1 MKSHS
6 TTNRNTVDDND
17 VVSLL
22 PLQLIKSEIIPPAPN
37 RSKSQTEFEPAI
49 DWQPNFC
56 GYSWIAYGATSL
68 LVIRQL
74 PNPNSPTETVIG
86 TVFQQVIELS
96 IDGTG
101 VVSAVAWS
109 PVMPCCGELAAALD
123 NCIGLFSYNSNA
135 SNSSFC
141 WSQTST
147 LVQSTKVDSITW
159 TGSGDGIIS
168 GGIELILWR
177 KKGRSW
183 EIAWRFKP
191 DLPQTL
197 ICATWSIEG
206 PFAAAPPYR
215 LHVEGSDSHIHAGNK
230 CVFVCQRD
238 ADSRYLE
245 AILPHPLPVS
255 MIQWRPSTVTR
266 STRDGRHS
274 RRLVLLT
281 CCLDGAARLWTEIDD
296 GRVRKVGKD
305 SNEYKV
311 NKFSFRVVAV
321 IEVNQAL
328 NGRLGLDVY
337 VRWATDINGIITV
350 NGEAV
355 SYSSADEHQHGNA
368 GRCEWLIAVGPQTTL
383 TFWAIHCLDDF
394 SPVRAPRVTFWK
406 RKELS
411 SHNEM
416 PRGLLL
422 NKVFIMRNQVFGP
435 PAVCSFINLLP
446 SNYLAWMQFYS
457 SKLPNGAKVS
467 SELISTDDPNPNKC
481 QTECL
486 LSLCGR
492 GLSNMDSHS
501 SKILQVA
508 VHPCLSELEI
518 AASLDTDG
526 KLLFWFFSSA
536 SNTMLG
542 LPTLSPSWK
551 LLGKGV
557 TSVPQPKYTSL
568 RWVPTLLSEERILV
582 IGHADGID
590 FLLVKAVKTKEL
602 DIVCH
607 KICTIPLTAGSQEQ
621 GPDSVFSIPLPSTC
635 NKTFISN
642 SFLLLA
648 VWKKAFQA
656 LSWKIYLHHYD
667 LTGSRC
673 GCSFD
678 STNTFQ
684 NNILKFESSYSGK
697 AYLVSVEPCSSIFPD
712 PRHHDKISSSAVIC
726 PTNSGCSEEIFANN
740 LYSNYFAYHMVTGCF
755 DGSLQLW
762 RSVPAASSNSL
773 WDLVGTVALCQ
784 DPILAISASVC
795 GRKIATVSKEGPL
808 STSTTIHIWECVR
821 VEGAGSFILE
831 DTLYFDAD
839 VVSSNWLTIGNGQF
853 LLGVCSRN
861 KLHVYAQKRCGGQCI
876 LEPERSLEGDIWV
889 CLAASHTNPTIQD
902 FFWGPKAM
910 IVVVHDEY
918 ISVFSKFSYFM
929 DKKLLPQLGGE
940 ACEES
945 SVCHYGSDKVP
956 VFLGDE
962 NRDNAQR
969 QSDLPLKLEVVNET
983 SLFSSVR
990 KSKEGFTSVKNGI
1003 WSILE
1008 IAELVGGS
1016 IPLVHP
1022 EAFLVNLLSGNWK
1035 RSYVALQSVSKHVTS
1050 TKFSAKICCLRVFSG
1065 LIFPISLSN
1074 YLEGSVLLS
1083 SGEKSFQWGGPSD
1096 TSSWGYAASDNAFSI
1111 SSARSEMTDFTEA
1124 FDKLQNFATISAT
1137 EMMQIRAAIQ
1147 LLDEVSNM
1155 QSTSY
1160 NSLDGPGRRFWV
1172 SVRFQQL
1179 YFVQRFGRLPSE
1191 GELVVYSGLI
1201 GWAFHSDC
1209 QDNLFDSLLSKQ
1221 PSWQEMRDMGIGL
1234 WYTSV
1239 AQLRLK
1245 MEKLARQQYLKKKD
1259 PKACALLYIALNRLQ
1274 VLAGLFKISKD
1285 EKDKPLVA
1293 FLSRN
1298 FQEDKNKAAA
1308 LKNAYVLLGKH
1319 QLELAIAFFLLGG
1332 DTTSAVTVCVKN
1344 LGDEQ
1349 LALVICRLVEGYGGT
1364 LEHYLISKFLL
1375 PSALA
1380 KGDYW
1385 LASVLEWMLGKY
1397 PQAYLRMLAF
1407 PTGSLN
1413 SKCIFSSRQPAFLD
1427 PNIGDFCLML
1437 AAKTTMKNAIGE
1449 QNAASLSRWAILMR
1463 ATALSRCGLPLEAL
1477 ECLSSSVS
1485 VTGDSNRRSVPDNVD
1500 SGCLHEM
1507 LSAML
1512 IETSSN
1518 WLSLDVA
1525 FQIDSHI
1532 RSDLSM
1538 QYMSKMLRRHPSW
1551 VDNDITC
1558 LQEHMYTVSENQ
1570 EYKLLL
1576 EAFQDELMTTVASFQ
1591 LKFSIIPQHL
1601 MYSIFL
1607 SFCNRGLAY
1616 IGCHLLRDYINRY
1629 LSSEQGVGLDGC
1641 SLYPCLPDLFLEVS
1655 GELSYIFAR
1664 YITVCSMDCF
1674 YLKSFTFRSNRADE
1688 SFYCAIPELYN
1699 RRLCRSFWCLRAMM
1713 QFSSVS
1719 CTENVVG
1726 THLTALDLS
1735 EYFLLFA
1742 FAWVQRNFSVL
1753 IPIVKPLLMANASDE
1768 RDIKNIQ
1775 KLLRES
1781 LEMMASDLPIHAAG
1795 SSVPNKNQMP
1805 QVQFGDVI
1813 LSVPEE
1819 RWHVMVASFWGYVAS
1834 RLKHKL
1840 NLLCPELEESGLFLP
1855 PGGHPSIST
1864 SIFVNGNNV
1873 STHNGM
1879 VPGLLAK
1886 IVKVTCGH
1894 ISSYCVNQF
1903 ASVLLESIDP
1913 GASTLFCSEDYQS
1926 QHKAADTKLSH
1937 SNNDLDKVTGE
1948 DELSA
1953 FEALWDFCSELKK
1966 ANQDFVL
1973 QDQKILQHTL
1983 HKSFKGW
1990 SEMYPSIVSECEV
2003 DETYDR
2009 EERLGS
2015 PSSAAGS
2022 PLACLSPNNHP
2033 FQSFGGKDT
2042 HHTKK
2047 VLPFRSP
2054 IEIYKRNGELLE
2066 ALCINSIDQHEAALA
2081 SNRKGLLFFN
2091 WEDGLP
2097 CGNKAGNVWAEA
2109 DWPHNGWAGSESI
2122 PIPTCVS
2129 PGVGLGSKKGTH
2141 LGLGGATV
2149 GAGFLAR
2156 PTFGLPGYANT
2167 GGSSLGWGF
2176 QEDFDEFL
2184 DPPATVENVRTR
2196 AFSTHPSRPFFL
2208 VGSSNTHI
2216 YLWEFGK
2223 DRATATYGVLPAAN
2237 VPPPYALASV
2247 SAVKFDHCGHRFV
2260 SAASDGTVCTW
2271 QLEVGGRSNVRP
2283 TESSLC
2289 FNNYTS
2295 DVTYVTSSGSIIAAA
2310 GYSSSGVNV
2319 VIWDT
2324 LAPPATSRASIM
2336 CHEGGA
2342 RSLAVFD
2349 NDLGSG
2355 SISPLIVTGGKG
2367 GDVGLH
2373 DFRYIATGKTKKQK
2387 HTEIGDHG
2395 VNSMVDTQKKTGDQN
2410 RNGMLWYIPKAHAG
2424 SVTKISTIPHTSFF
2438 LTGSKDGDV
2447 KLWDA
2452 KNAKLVFHWPK
2463 LHERHT
2469 FLQPSSRG
2477 FGGVVQAAVTDIQIV
2492 SHGFVTCGG
2501 DGAVKLVMLND
2512 HLRR

>member
-1 MKSHS
+1 M
-6 TTNRNTVDDND
+6 
-17 VVSLL
+17 
-22 PLQLIKSEIIPPAPN
+22 
-37 RSKSQTEFEPAI
+37 
-49 DWQPNFC
+49 
-56 GYSWIAYGATSL
+56 
-68 LVIRQL
+68 
-74 PNPNSPTETVIG
+74 
-86 TVFQQVIELS
+86 
-96 IDGTG
+96 
-101 VVSAVAWS
+101 
-109 PVMPCCGELAAALD
+109 
-123 NCIGLFSYNSNA
+123 
-135 SNSSFC
+135 
-141 WSQTST
+141 
-147 LVQSTKVDSITW
+147 
-159 TGSGDGIIS
+159 
-168 GGIELILWR
+168 
-177 KKGRSW
+177 
-183 EIAWRFKP
+183 AWRFKP
-191 DLPQTL
+191 ELPQTL
-197 ICATWSIEG
+197 ISATWSIEG
-206 PFAAAPPYR
+206 PLAAAPSHS
-215 LHVEGSDSHIHAGNK
+215 LHFEGSGSRIHAGHK
-230 CVFVCQRD
+230 CVLVCQRD
-238 ADSRYLE
+238 ADSGHLE
-245 AILPHPLPVS
+245 AMLHHPLPVS
-255 MIQWRPSTVTR
+255 MIQWRPSLVTQ
-266 STRDGRHS
+266 STRDGSYS

-281 CCLDGAARLWTEIDD
+281 CCLDGAVRLWNEIDD

-305 SNEYKV
+305 SNDHKLS
-311 NKFSFRVVAV
+311 KFSFRVVAV
-321 IEVNQAL
+321 VEVNQAL
-328 NGRLGLDVY
+328 NGMLGLDVS

-355 SYSSADEHQHGNA
+355 TYSSSDEHQQSNA

-394 SPVRAPRVTFWK
+394 SPLRAPRVTLWK
-406 RKELS
+406 RKES
-411 SHNEM
+411 NSPNEV

-422 NKVFIMRNQVFGP
+422 NKVLIMRNQVFGP
-435 PAVCSFINLLP
+435 PTVCSFISLLP
-446 SNYLAWMQFYS
+446 SNSLAWTQLYS
-457 SKLPNGAKVS
+457 SKFPKGEEVS
-467 SELISTDDPNPNKC
+467 SELSSTDESPPNKC

-486 LSLCGR
+486 LSLCAR
-492 GLSNMDSHS
+492 GLSNADSHC

-508 VHPCLSELEI
+508 IHPCLSELEF

-526 KLLFWFFSSA
+526 KLLFWLFSSA
-536 SNTMLG
+536 SNTIVG
-542 LPTLSPSWK
+542 LPTLSPSWE
-551 LLGKGV
+551 LFGKGAIAL
-557 TSVPQPKYTSL
+557 PQQPKYTSL
-568 RWVPTLLSEERILV
+568 RWAPTLLSEERILI

-590 FLLVKAVKTKEL
+590 LSVVKAVKTEEL
-602 DIVCH
+602 EIVCD
-607 KICTIPLTAGSQEQ
+607 KICTIPLTAGSHGQ

-635 NKTFISN
+635 NKTIIN
-642 SFLLLA
+642 SFLLFA
-648 VWKKAFQA
+648 VWEKGFQA
-656 LSWKIYLHHYD
+656 LSWKIDLHHYD
-667 LTGSRC
+667 LSETRC

-678 STNTFQ
+678 SANTLQ
-684 NNILKFESSYSGK
+684 NNIWKFESSYSGYT
-697 AYLVSVEPCSSIFPD
+697 YLVSVEPCSSVLPE
-712 PRHHDKISSSAVIC
+712 PHDNNKISSYAVIC
-726 PTNSGCSEEIFANN
+726 PTNSGLTEEIFANN
-740 LYSNYFAYHMVTGCF
+740 LYSNYFAYHMVTGCL
-755 DGSLQLW
+755 DGSLLLW
-762 RSVPAASSNSL
+762 RSVPAGSSNSQ
-773 WDLVGTVALCQ
+773 WFLVGRIALQ
-784 DPILAISASVC
+784 QGPILAISASVC
-795 GRKIATVSKEGPL
+795 GRKIATISKGHL
-808 STSTTIHIWECVR
+808 STSAIHIWECAR
-821 VEGAGSFILE
+821 IEDAGSFILE
-831 DTLYFDAD
+831 DTLYFDAE
-839 VVSSNWLTIGNGQF
+839 VVASNWLTIGNGQF
-853 LLGVCSRN
+853 LLGVCSRG
-861 KLHVYAQKRCGGQCI
+861 KVQVYTQKRCGGQCN
-876 LEPERSLEGDIWV
+876 LEPEKSFEGNIWV
-889 CLAASHTNPTIQD
+889 CLAASDTNPTIQD

-918 ISVFSKFSYFM
+918 ISLFSKFSYFM
-929 DKKLLPQLGGE
+929 NKKLLPQLGGKV
-940 ACEES
+940 CKES
-945 SVCHYGSDKVP
+945 SVCHYGSNKVP
-956 VFLGDE
+956 IFYGHE
-962 NRDNAQR
+962 NYDYAQY
-969 QSDLPLKLEVVNET
+969 QANFPLKMEVVNET
-983 SLFSSVR
+983 SLFSSLT

-1016 IPLVHP
+1016 LPLVHP
-1022 EAFLVNLLSGNWK
+1022 EAILVNLLSGNWK
-1035 RSYVALQSVSKHVTS
+1035 RAYVALQCLSKHVAS
-1050 TKFSAKICCLRVFSG
+1050 SKLSAEICCLRAFSG

-1074 YLEGSVLLS
+1074 YLEGHVLLS
-1083 SGEKSFQWGGPSD
+1083 TGEKSFQWGGPSEVQKGFLQAS
-1096 TSSWGYAASDNAFSI
+1096 SSWGYAASDNALSI
-1111 SSARSEMTDFTEA
+1111 SPARSEITDFLEA
-1124 FDKLQNFATISAT
+1124 FDKLHNFATISST
-1137 EMMQIRAAIQ
+1137 EMMQIRAAIH

-1155 QSTSY
+1155 QSTSAY

-1179 YFVQRFGRLPSE
+1179 YFVQRFRRLPSE

-1209 QDNLFDSLLSKQ
+1209 QENLFDSLLSKE
-1221 PSWQEMRDMGIGL
+1221 PSWQEMRDMGVGL
-1234 WYTSV
+1234 WYTSM
-1239 AQLRLK
+1239 AQLRVK
-1245 MEKLARQQYLKKKD
+1245 MEKLARQQYLKNRD
-1259 PKACALLYIALNRLQ
+1259 PKACALLYIALNRLH

-1298 FQEDKNKAAA
+1298 FQEDKNKGAA

-1364 LEHYLISKFLL
+1364 LEHYLISKMLL

-1385 LASVLEWMLGKY
+1385 LVSVLEWILGK
-1397 PQAYLRMLAF
+1397 PSHAFLRMLAF

-1413 SKCIFSSRQPAFLD
+1413 DKSIFSSRQPAFLD
-1427 PNIGDFCLML
+1427 PSVGDFCLML

-1449 QNAASLSRWAILMR
+1449 QNAAALSRWAILMR
-1463 ATALSRCGLPLEAL
+1463 ATALSRCGLPLDAL
-1477 ECLSSSVS
+1477 ECLASSVS
-1485 VTGDSNRRSVPDNVD
+1485 IIGGSTGGSVPDNVD
-1500 SGCLHEM
+1500 SGYQHEM

-1512 IETSSN
+1512 NETSSN

-1525 FQIDSHI
+1525 LRIESHM

-1538 QYMSKMLRRHPSW
+1538 QYLSKMLRRHPSW
-1551 VDNDITC
+1551 VNHDMTC
-1558 LQEHMYTVSENQ
+1558 LQGHMDTLSENE
-1570 EYKLLL
+1570 EYKLSVG
-1576 EAFQDELMTTVASFQ
+1576 AFQDELMTTIASFQ
-1591 LKFSIIPQHL
+1591 LKFSLIPLHL
-1601 MYSIFL
+1601 MYLIFL
-1607 SFCNRGLAY
+1607 SFCNCGLAY
-1616 IGCHLLRDYINRY
+1616 TGCYLLQDYINKY
-1629 LSSEQGVGLDGC
+1629 LSMEQGHELEGC
-1641 SLYPCLPDLFLEVS
+1641 SLYAFLPKLFLELS
-1655 GELSYIFAR
+1655 GELFYISAR
-1664 YITVCSMDCF
+1664 YIIMCSMDCF
-1674 YLKSFTFRSNRADE
+1674 CLKSFALRSNGADE
-1688 SFYCAIPELYN
+1688 NIYHAVLELYK
-1699 RRLCRSFWCLRAMM
+1699 RRLSWSLWCLRATM

-1719 CTENVVG
+1719 SAENFVG
-1726 THLTALDLS
+1726 THFTVLDLS
-1735 EYFLLFA
+1735 EYLLLFA
-1742 FAWVQRNFSVL
+1742 SALVQRNYSVL
-1753 IPIVKPLLMANASDE
+1753 LRIVKPLLMARTSDE
-1768 RDIKNIQ
+1768 TGIKDIQ
-1775 KLLRES
+1775 KLLCETRE
-1781 LEMMASDLPIHAAG
+1781 MVAHDLPIHDAG
-1795 SSVPNKNQMP
+1795 SSVRNKNQMS
-1805 QVQFGDVI
+1805 QAQFGDVM

-1819 RWHVMVASFWGYVAS
+1819 RWHVMVASFWGYVS
-1834 RLKHKL
+1834 SFLKHKL
-1840 NLLCPELEESGLFLP
+1840 NVLSRKHEESGLFLP
-1855 PGGHPSIST
+1855 PGRHSSVST
-1864 SIFVNGNNV
+1864 SLNCVNGSDV

-1879 VPGLLAK
+1879 VPELLAK
-1886 IVKVTCGH
+1886 LIKIICTH

-1903 ASVLLESIDP
+1903 ASVLLERDP
-1913 GASTLFCSEDYQS
+1913 GATALFWSEDYPS
-1926 QHKAADTKLSH
+1926 QHKAPDAKLCH
-1937 SNNDLDKVTGE
+1937 RNNDLDKLTGE

-1953 FEALWDFCSELKK
+1953 FEALWDICSELKK
-1966 ANQDFVL
+1966 ANQGFVL
-1973 QDQKILQHTL
+1973 QDQKFLQHTL
-1983 HKSFKGW
+1983 LKSFKGW
-1990 SEMYPSIVSECEV
+1990 NEMYPSIVRECEV
-2003 DETYDR
+2003 EETYDR
-2009 EERLGS
+2009 EDRFGS
-2015 PSSAAGS
+2015 PRSAAGS

-2033 FQSFGGKDT
+2033 FQSSGGKDT
-2042 HHTKK
+2042 NHTKK

-2054 IEIYKRNGELLE
+2054 IEIYKRSGELLE

-2097 CGNKAGNVWAEA
+2097 CANRSDNVWAEA
-2109 DWPHNGWAGSESI
+2109 DWPHNGWAGFEST

-2149 GAGFLAR
+2149 GAGFLAG

-2167 GGSSLGWGF
+2167 AGSSLGWGV

-2349 NDLGSG
+2349 NDIGSG
-2355 SISPLIVTGGKG
+2355 SVSPLIVTGGKG

-2373 DFRYIATGKTKKQK
+2373 DFRYIATGKTKRQK

-2395 VNSMVDTQKKTGDQN
+2395 VNSMVDMQKKTGDQN
-2410 RNGMLWYIPKAHAG
+2410 RNGMLWYIPKAHTG
-2424 SVTKISTIPHTSFF
+2424 SVSKISTIPHTSFF

-2492 SHGFVTCGG
+2492 SHGFLTCGG

-2512 HLRR
+2512 LLRP

>member
-1 MKSHS
+1 MES
-6 TTNRNTVDDND
+6 NTVDD
-17 VVSLL
+17 VVSQL

-37 RSKSQTEFEPAI
+37 RSKSHSEFEPAI
-49 DWQPNFC
+49 DWQPNFA
-56 GYSWIAYGATSL
+56 GYSWIAYGASSL
-68 LVIRQL
+68 LVIRQF
-74 PNPNSPTETVIG
+74 PNPLSQTETVIG
-86 TVFQQVIELS
+86 TVFQQVLELS

-101 VVSAVAWS
+101 TVSAVAWS
-109 PVMPCCGELAAALD
+109 PVTPSSGDIAAALD
-123 NCIGLFSYNSNA
+123 NCIGLFSYDSDA
-135 SNSSFC
+135 SHSSFC

-177 KKGRSW
+177 KKERSW

-191 DLPQTL
+191 ELPQTL
-197 ICATWSIEG
+197 ISTTWSIEG
-206 PFAAAPPYR
+206 PFAAAPPCR
-215 LHVEGSDSHIHAGNK
+215 LHFEGSRSHIDAGSK
-230 CVFVCQRD
+230 CVLVCQRD
-238 ADSRYLE
+238 ADSRQFE
-245 AILPHPLPVS
+245 AMLPHPLPVS
-255 MIQWRPSTVTR
+255 MIQWRPSTNTR
-266 STRDGRHS
+266 STRDGRYS

-281 CCLDGAARLWTEIDD
+281 CCLDGATRLWSEIDD
-296 GRVRKVGKD
+296 GRVKKVGKD
-305 SNEYKV
+305 GNEHNM

-321 IEVNQAL
+321 VEVNQAL
-328 NGRLGLDVY
+328 NGRLGLDVS

-355 SYSSADEHQHGNA
+355 SYSSSDEHQHGNA

-383 TFWAIHCLDDF
+383 TFWAIHCLDGF
-394 SPVRAPRVTFWK
+394 SPVRAPRVTLWK
-406 RKELS
+406 RKELNS
-411 SHNEM
+411 PKDM

-435 PAVCSFINLLP
+435 PLVCSFINLLP

-457 SKLPNGAKVS
+457 SKFPSGAKVS
-467 SELISTDDPNPNKC
+467 SELISTEDSTSNKC

-486 LSLCGR
+486 LST
-492 GLSNMDSHS
+492 GLSNSDSHS
-501 SKILQVA
+501 NKILQVA
-508 VHPCLSELEI
+508 VHPCLSDLEI
-518 AASLDTDG
+518 ASSLDTDG
-526 KLLFWFFSSA
+526 KLLFWLFSSA
-536 SNTMLG
+536 SNTILG

-551 LLGKGV
+551 LFEEVATAL
-557 TSVPQPKYTSL
+557 PQPKYTSL
-568 RWVPTLLSEERILV
+568 SWAPTLLGEERILM

-590 FLLVKAVKTKEL
+590 FFVVKAVKTEEL
-602 DIVCH
+602 KMDRH
-607 KICTIPLTAGSQEQ
+607 KICTIPFTTGSQGQ
-621 GPDSVFSIPLPSTC
+621 GPDSVFSVPLPATC

-648 VWKKAFQA
+648 VWKKGFQA

-667 LTGSRC
+667 LSGSRC

-684 NNILKFESSYSGK
+684 NNTLKFESSYSGK
-697 AYLVSVEPCSSIFPD
+697 AYLVSLEPCSSVFPE
-712 PRHHDKISSSAVIC
+712 PHHHDKISSSAVIC
-726 PTNSGCSEEIFANN
+726 PTNSGFSEEIFSNI
-740 LYSNYFAYHMVTGCF
+740 LYRNYFAYHMVTGCVE
-755 DGSLQLW
+755 GSLQLW
-762 RSVPAASSNSL
+762 RSVPAVSSNSQ
-773 WDLVGTVALCQ
+773 WDLVGMVALHQ
-784 DPILAISASVC
+784 GPISAISASVC
-795 GRKIATVSKEGPL
+795 GRKIATISKEGPL
-808 STSTTIHIWECVR
+808 STTTTIHILECVR
-821 VEGAGSFILE
+821 VESAGSFILE

-839 VVSSNWLTIGNGQF
+839 VVASNWLTIGNGQF
-853 LLGVCSRN
+853 LLGVCSRD
-861 KLHVYAQKRCGGQCI
+861 KLHVYAQKRSGGQCN
-876 LEPERSLEGDIWV
+876 LEPERSLEGKIWV
-889 CLAASHTNPTIQD
+889 CLAVSHTNPTIQD

-940 ACEES
+940 VDQC
-945 SVCHYGSDKVP
+945 SVCPYGSNKVS
-956 VFLGDE
+956 VFYGHEDCE
-962 NRDNAQR
+962 NALH
-969 QSDLPLKLEVVNET
+969 QSDFPSKMEVVNET
-983 SLFSSVR
+983 SLFNCLAE
-990 KSKEGFTSVKNGI
+990 SKEGFTSVNSGI

-1016 IPLVHP
+1016 LPLVHP

-1035 RSYVALQSVSKHVTS
+1035 RSYVALQFLNKHVTS
-1050 TKFSAKICCLRVFSG
+1050 TKLFEKICSRHAFSG
-1065 LIFPISLSN
+1065 LRFPISLSN
-1074 YLEGSVLLS
+1074 YLEGNVSFS

-1096 TSSWGYAASDNAFSI
+1096 SSSWGYGASDNAFSK
-1111 SSARSEMTDFTEA
+1111 SSARSEITDFIEA

-1137 EMMQIRAAIQ
+1137 EMMQIRAAIH

-1155 QSTSY
+1155 QSTSAY

-1172 SVRFQQL
+1172 SVRLQQL

-1209 QDNLFDSLLSKQ
+1209 QENLLDSLLSKQ
-1221 PSWQEMRDMGIGL
+1221 PSWQEMRDMGVGL
-1234 WYTSV
+1234 WYTGV

-1245 MEKLARQQYLKKKD
+1245 MEKLARQQYLKNKD

-1332 DTTSAVTVCVKN
+1332 DTTSAVTVCAKN

-1349 LALVICRLVEGYGGT
+1349 LALVICRLVEGYDGT
-1364 LEHYLISKFLL
+1364 LERYLISKFLL

-1385 LASVLEWMLGKY
+1385 LASILEWMLGKY
-1397 PQAYLRMLAF
+1397 SQAYLRMLAC

-1413 SKCIFSSRQPAFLD
+1413 SKCIFSSLQPAFLD

-1485 VTGDSNRRSVPDNVD
+1485 VTGDSNRRRVPDNVD
-1500 SGCLHEM
+1500 PGCLHEM

-1512 IETSSN
+1512 NETSSN
-1518 WLSLDVA
+1518 WLSLGVA
-1525 FQIDSHI
+1525 FQIDSHV

-1551 VDNDITC
+1551 VDNDMTC
-1558 LQEHMYTVSENQ
+1558 LQQHMYTVSENQ

-1576 EAFQDELMTTVASFQ
+1576 EAFQDELMTAIASFQ
-1591 LKFSIIPQHL
+1591 LKFSIIPLHL
-1601 MYSIFL
+1601 IYSIFL
-1607 SFCNRGLAY
+1607 WFCNRGLVY
-1616 IGCHLLRDYINRY
+1616 IGCHLLREYINGY
-1629 LSSEQGVGLDGC
+1629 LQSEQGSGLDGC
-1641 SLYPCLPDLFLEVS
+1641 SLYPCLPELFLKVS
-1655 GELSYIFAR
+1655 GELFYTFAR
-1664 YITVCSMDCF
+1664 YIIMCSMDCF
-1674 YLKSFTFRSNRADE
+1674 YLKSFTFSNNRADE
-1688 SFYCAIPELYN
+1688 NIYCAVPELYK
-1699 RRLCRSFWCLRAMM
+1699 RRLCWSFWCLRAMM
-1713 QFSSVS
+1713 QFFSVS
-1719 CTENVVG
+1719 CSENVVG
-1726 THLTALDLS
+1726 THFTILDLS
-1735 EYFLLFA
+1735 EYLLLFA
-1742 FAWVQRNFSVL
+1742 SAWVQRNFSVL
-1753 IPIVKPLLMANASDE
+1753 ILIVKPLLMAKTSE
-1768 RDIKNIQ
+1768 ETDIKDIQ
-1775 KLLRES
+1775 KLFCES

-1795 SSVPNKNQMP
+1795 SSVQNKNLMP

-1819 RWHVMVASFWGYVAS
+1819 RWHVMVASFWGYVS
-1834 RLKHKL
+1834 SVLKQKS
-1840 NLLCPELEESGLFLP
+1840 NLLYPELEESSLFLP
-1855 PGGHPSIST
+1855 PGGHPSIFTS
-1864 SIFVNGNNV
+1864 SIFLNGNNV
-1873 STHNGM
+1873 ATRNGM

-1886 IVKVTCGH
+1886 ILKVACAH

-1903 ASVLLESIDP
+1903 ASVLLERIDP
-1913 GASTLFCSEDYQS
+1913 GANTLFCSEDYQS
-1926 QHKAADTKLSH
+1926 PHKPSDTKLSRN
-1937 SNNDLDKVTGE
+1937 SNDLDKVIDE
-1948 DELSA
+1948 DGLSV
-1953 FEALWDFCSELKK
+1953 FEVLWDFCSELKK
-1966 ANQDFVL
+1966 VNQDFLL
-1973 QDQKILQHTL
+1973 QDQKYLQHTL

-1990 SEMYPSIVSECEV
+1990 SEMYPSIVRECEV

-2054 IEIYKRNGELLE
+2054 REVYKRNGELLE

-2081 SNRKGLLFFN
+2081 SNRKGLLFFKL
-2091 WEDGLP
+2091 EDGLP
-2097 CGNKAGNVWAEA
+2097 CGNKADNVWAEA
-2109 DWPHNGWAGSESI
+2109 DWPHNGWAGSEST

-2156 PTFGLPGYANT
+2156 PTFGLPGYTNT
-2167 GGSSLGWGF
+2167 GGSSLGWGV
-2176 QEDFDEFL
+2176 QDDFDEFL

-2216 YLWEFGK
+2216 YLWEFCK

-2271 QLEVGGRSNVRP
+2271 QLEVGGRNNVRP

-2373 DFRYIATGKTKKQK
+2373 DFRYIATGKTKRHK
-2387 HTEIGDHG
+2387 HTEIGDHV

-2410 RNGMLWYIPKAHAG
+2410 RNGMLWYIPKAHTG

-2477 FGGVVQAAVTDIQIV
+2477 FGGVVQAAVTDIQVV
-2492 SHGFVTCGG
+2492 SHGFLTCGG

-2512 HLRR
+2512 L

>member
-1 MKSHS
+1 MESH
-6 TTNRNTVDDND
+6 NIGVDDG
-17 VVSLL
+17 VVSVL

-37 RSKSQTEFEPAI
+37 RSKSQSEFEPAI
-49 DWQPNFC
+49 DWQPNFA
-56 GYSWIAYGATSL
+56 GYSWIAYGASSL
-68 LVIRQL
+68 LVIRQF
-74 PNPNSPTETVIG
+74 PNPLSQTETVIG
-86 TVFQQVIELS
+86 TIFQQVLELS

-101 VVSAVAWS
+101 TVSAVAWS
-109 PVMPCCGELAAALD
+109 PVTPSSGDLAAALD
-123 NCIGLFSYNSNA
+123 NCIGLFSYNSDA
-135 SNSSFC
+135 THSSFC

-177 KKGRSW
+177 KKERSW

-191 DLPQTL
+191 ELPQTL
-197 ICATWSIEG
+197 ISATWSIEG
-206 PFAAAPPYR
+206 PFAAALPYS
-215 LHVEGSDSHIHAGNK
+215 LHLEGSGSNIHAGNK
-230 CVFVCQRD
+230 CVLVCQRD
-238 ADSRYLE
+238 VDSRPLE
-245 AILPHPLPVS
+245 AMLPHPLPVS

-266 STRDGRHS
+266 STRDGRYS

-305 SNEYKV
+305 GNEHKM

-321 IEVNQAL
+321 VEVNQTL
-328 NGRLGLDVY
+328 NGRLGLDVS

-355 SYSSADEHQHGNA
+355 SYSSSDEHQHGNA
-368 GRCEWLIAVGPQTTL
+368 GRCEWLIAIGPQTTL

-394 SPVRAPRVTFWK
+394 SPVRAPRVTLWK
-406 RKELS
+406 RKELNS
-411 SHNEM
+411 PNEM

-435 PAVCSFINLLP
+435 PTVCSFINLLP
-446 SNYLAWMQFYS
+446 SNFLAWMQFYS
-457 SKLPNGAKVS
+457 SKFPNGAKVS
-467 SELISTDDPNPNKC
+467 SERISTEDSTPNKC

-486 LSLCGR
+486 LSLCAT
-492 GLSNMDSHS
+492 GLSNTDSHS
-501 SKILQVA
+501 NKILQVA
-508 VHPCLSELEI
+508 IHPCLSELEI

-526 KLLFWFFSSA
+526 KLLFWLFSSA
-536 SNTMLG
+536 SNTILG

-551 LLGKGV
+551 LFGKGA
-557 TSVPQPKYTSL
+557 TALPQPKYTSL
-568 RWVPTLLSEERILV
+568 NWVPTLLSDERILA

-590 FLLVKAVKTKEL
+590 FLVVKAVKTEESEM
-602 DIVCH
+602 VCH

-621 GPDSVFSIPLPSTC
+621 GPDSLFSIPLPATC

-648 VWKKAFQA
+648 VWKKGFQA
-656 LSWKIYLHHYD
+656 LSWKIYLHHND
-667 LTGSRC
+667 LSGSSC

-684 NNILKFESSYSGK
+684 NNIWKFESSYSGK
-697 AYLVSVEPCSSIFPD
+697 VYLVSVEPCSSVFPD
-712 PRHHDKISSSAVIC
+712 LHHHDKISSSAVIC
-726 PTNSGCSEEIFANN
+726 PTNSGLSEEIFSNN
-740 LYSNYFAYHMVTGCF
+740 LYRNYFSYHMVTGCL

-762 RSVPAASSNSL
+762 RSVPALSSNSQ
-773 WDLVGTVALCQ
+773 WDLVGTVAPHQ
-784 DPILAISASVC
+784 GPISAISASVC
-795 GRKIATVSKEGPL
+795 GRKIAVISKEGPL

-839 VVSSNWLTIGNGQF
+839 VVASNWLTIGNGQF
-853 LLGVCSRN
+853 LLGVCSRD
-861 KLHVYAQKRCGGQCI
+861 KLLVYSQKRCGGQCN

-940 ACEES
+940 VCEES
-945 SVCHYGSDKVP
+945 SVCHYGSNKVP
-956 VFLGDE
+956 VFYGHE
-962 NRDNAQR
+962 NCDNAQR
-969 QSDLPLKLEVVNET
+969 QCDFPLKMEVVNET
-983 SLFSSVR
+983 SLLSSMT
-990 KSKEGFTSVKNGI
+990 KSKEGFTSAKNGI

-1016 IPLVHP
+1016 LPLVHP
-1022 EAFLVNLLSGNWK
+1022 EAILVNLLSGNWK
-1035 RSYVALQSVSKHVTS
+1035 RSYVALQCLSKHVTS
-1050 TKFSAKICCLRVFSG
+1050 TKLSAKICCLRAFSG

-1074 YLEGSVLLS
+1074 YLEGNVLLS
-1083 SGEKSFQWGGPSD
+1083 SVEKSFQWGGPSD
-1096 TSSWGYAASDNAFSI
+1096 SSKWGYAASDNALST
-1111 SSARSEMTDFTEA
+1111 SSTRSEMTDFIEA
-1124 FDKLQNFATISAT
+1124 FDKLQNFATISDT
-1137 EMMQIRAAIQ
+1137 EMMQIRAAIH

-1155 QSTSY
+1155 QSTSAY

-1191 GELVVYSGLI
+1191 GELAVYSGLI

-1209 QDNLFDSLLSKQ
+1209 QEHLFDSLLSKQ
-1221 PSWQEMRDMGIGL
+1221 PSWQEMRDMGVGL

-1245 MEKLARQQYLKKKD
+1245 MEKLARQQYLKNKD

-1397 PQAYLRMLAF
+1397 SQAYLRMLAF

-1413 SKCIFSSRQPAFLD
+1413 RKCIFYSRQPAFLD
-1427 PNIGDFCLML
+1427 PNIGDFCLMI

-1477 ECLSSSVS
+1477 ECLSSSVRIT
-1485 VTGDSNRRSVPDNVD
+1485 VDSNRRSVPDNVD
-1500 SGCLHEM
+1500 SGYLHEM

-1512 IETSSN
+1512 NETSSN

-1525 FQIDSHI
+1525 FQIDSHM

-1538 QYMSKMLRRHPSW
+1538 QYMSKMLRRHPSR

-1570 EYKLLL
+1570 EFKLLL
-1576 EAFQDELMTTVASFQ
+1576 EAFQDELMMTIASFQ
-1591 LKFSIIPQHL
+1591 LKFSLIPLHL

-1607 SFCNRGLAY
+1607 SLCNRGLVY
-1616 IGCHLLRDYINRY
+1616 IGCHLLRDYINKY
-1629 LSSEQGVGLDGC
+1629 LSSEQGSGLDGC
-1641 SLYPCLPDLFLEVS
+1641 SLYPRLPELFLEVS
-1655 GELSYIFAR
+1655 GELFYIFAR
-1664 YITVCSMDCF
+1664 YIIMCSMDCF
-1674 YLKSFTFRSNRADE
+1674 YLKSFTPRSNRADE
-1688 SFYCAIPELYN
+1688 NIYCTIPELYK
-1699 RRLCRSFWCLRAMM
+1699 RRLCWSFWCLRAMM

-1719 CTENVVG
+1719 CTENIVG
-1726 THLTALDLS
+1726 THVDVLDLS

-1742 FAWVQRNFSVL
+1742 SSWVQRNFSVL
-1753 IPIVKPLLMANASDE
+1753 ILIVKPLLMANTSDE
-1768 RDIKNIQ
+1768 TDIKDIQ

-1781 LEMMASDLPIHAAG
+1781 REMMASDLPIYAVG
-1795 SSVPNKNQMP
+1795 SSVQNKNQMP

-1819 RWHVMVASFWGYVAS
+1819 RWHVMVASFWGYVS
-1834 RLKHKL
+1834 SLLKHKL
-1840 NLLCPELEESGLFLP
+1840 NLLYPELEESGLFLP
-1855 PGGHPSIST
+1855 PSGHPSIST
-1864 SIFVNGNNV
+1864 SSIFVNGNNV

-1886 IVKVTCGH
+1886 ILKVTCAH

-1903 ASVLLESIDP
+1903 ASVQMESIDP
-1913 GASTLFCSEDYQS
+1913 VATTLFCSEDYQS
-1926 QHKAADTKLSH
+1926 QHKAPDTKLSH

-1948 DELSA
+1948 DELSTV
-1953 FEALWDFCSELKK
+1953 EALWDFCSELKK

-1973 QDQKILQHTL
+1973 QDQKCLHHTL

-1990 SEMYPSIVSECEV
+1990 SEMYPGIVRECAV

-2009 EERLGS
+2009 EERLDS

-2033 FQSFGGKDT
+2033 FQSFGGKNT

-2097 CGNKAGNVWAEA
+2097 CGNKADNVWAEA
-2109 DWPHNGWAGSESI
+2109 DWPHNGWAGSDST

-2129 PGVGLGSKKGTH
+2129 PGVGLESKKGTY

-2149 GAGFLAR
+2149 GAGFSAR
-2156 PTFGLPGYANT
+2156 PTFGLPGYTNT
-2167 GGSSLGWGF
+2167 GGSSLGWGV

-2373 DFRYIATGKTKKQK
+2373 DFRYIATGKTKRQK

-2395 VNSMVDTQKKTGDQN
+2395 VNSIVDTQKKTGDQN

-2492 SHGFVTCGG
+2492 SHGFLTCGG

-2512 HLRR
+2512 HLRH

>member
-1 MKSHS
+1 M
-6 TTNRNTVDDND
+6 
-17 VVSLL
+17 
-22 PLQLIKSEIIPPAPN
+22 
-37 RSKSQTEFEPAI
+37 
-49 DWQPNFC
+49 
-56 GYSWIAYGATSL
+56 
-68 LVIRQL
+68 
-74 PNPNSPTETVIG
+74 
-86 TVFQQVIELS
+86 
-96 IDGTG
+96 
-101 VVSAVAWS
+101 
-109 PVMPCCGELAAALD
+109 
-123 NCIGLFSYNSNA
+123 
-135 SNSSFC
+135 
-141 WSQTST
+141 
-147 LVQSTKVDSITW
+147 
-159 TGSGDGIIS
+159 
-168 GGIELILWR
+168 LWR
-177 KKGRSW
+177 NKERSW

-191 DLPQTL
+191 ELPQTL
-197 ICATWSIEG
+197 ISATWSIEG
-206 PFAAAPPYR
+206 PFAAAPPFR
-215 LHVEGSDSHIHAGNK
+215 LDFEGSGSHIHAGNK
-230 CVFVCQRD
+230 CVLVCQRD
-238 ADSRYLE
+238 ADSRHLE
-245 AILPHPLPVS
+245 AMLPHPLPVS
-255 MIQWRPSTVTR
+255 MIQWRPSTVIR
-266 STRDGRHS
+266 STKDGRYS

-281 CCLDGAARLWTEIDD
+281 CCVDGATRLWTETDD

-305 SNEYKV
+305 GNEHKMNKV
-311 NKFSFRVVAV
+311 SFRVIAV
-321 IEVNQAL
+321 VEVNQTL
-328 NGRLGLDVY
+328 NGRLGLDVS
-337 VRWATDINGIITV
+337 VRWTTDINGIITV

-355 SYSSADEHQHGNA
+355 SYASSDEHQHGNA
-368 GRCEWLIAVGPQTTL
+368 GRCEWLVAVGPQKTV

-394 SPVRAPRVTFWK
+394 SPVRAPRVTLWK
-406 RKELS
+406 REELS
-411 SHNEM
+411 SSKEM
-416 PRGLLL
+416 ARGSLL

-435 PAVCSFINLLP
+435 PMVCSFINLLP

-457 SKLPNGAKVS
+457 SKFPSDAKVS
-467 SELISTDDPNPNKC
+467 SELIRKEDSPPNKC
-481 QTECL
+481 QTECF
-486 LSLCGR
+486 LSLCAT

-501 SKILQVA
+501 NKILQVA
-508 VHPCLSELEI
+508 VHPSFSELEI
-518 AASLDTDG
+518 ASSLDTDG
-526 KLLFWFFSSA
+526 KILFWWFSSA
-536 SNTMLG
+536 SNAILG
-542 LPTLSPSWK
+542 LPALSPSWK
-551 LLGKGV
+551 LFGKGV
-557 TSVPQPKYTSL
+557 IALPQPKYTSL
-568 RWVPTLLSEERILV
+568 SWAPSLLSEERILV
-582 IGHADGID
+582 MGHADGID
-590 FLLVKAVKTKEL
+590 FLVVKAVKTEEL
-602 DIVCH
+602 EMVCH
-607 KICTIPLTAGSQEQ
+607 KICTIPVTAGSREQ
-621 GPDSVFSIPLPSTC
+621 GPDSVFSIPLPATC

-648 VWKKAFQA
+648 VWKKGFQA

-667 LTGSRC
+667 LSGSRC

-678 STNTFQ
+678 STNTSQ

-697 AYLVSVEPCSSIFPD
+697 AYLVSVEPCSSVFPD
-712 PRHHDKISSSAVIC
+712 PHHHDKISSSAVIC
-726 PTNSGCSEEIFANN
+726 PTNSGISEEIFASN
-740 LYSNYFAYHMVTGCF
+740 LYGNYFAYHMVTGCV

-762 RSVPAASSNSL
+762 RSVPAVRSNSQ
-773 WDLVGTVALCQ
+773 WDLVGIAALHEG
-784 DPILAISASVC
+784 PISAISASVC
-795 GRKIATVSKEGPL
+795 GRKIATISKEGPL
-808 STSTTIHIWECVR
+808 SSSTTIHIWECVC
-821 VEGAGSFILE
+821 VGGAGSFILE
-831 DTLYFDAD
+831 DTLNFDTD
-839 VVSSNWLTIGNGQF
+839 VVASKWLTIGNGQF
-853 LLGVCSRN
+853 LLGVCSRD
-861 KLHVYAQKRCGGQCI
+861 KLHVYAQKRCGGQCN
-876 LEPERSLEGDIWV
+876 LEPGRSLEGNIWL
-889 CLAASHTNPTIQD
+889 CLAASHTNPTIQN

-929 DKKLLPQLGGE
+929 DKRLLPQFGGE
-940 ACEES
+940 FCEENS
-945 SVCHYGSDKVP
+945 LCHYGSNKVP
-956 VFLGDE
+956 VFYGHE
-962 NRDNAQR
+962 NCDNAR
-969 QSDLPLKLEVVNET
+969 YQSDFLLKMEVVNET
-983 SLFSSVR
+983 SLFSSMAISE
-990 KSKEGFTSVKNGI
+990 KGFTLVENGI

-1016 IPLVHP
+1016 LPLVHP
-1022 EAFLVNLLSGNWK
+1022 EAFLVNILSGNWK
-1035 RSYVALQSVSKHVTS
+1035 RSYVALQCLSKHITS
-1050 TKFSAKICCLRVFSG
+1050 TKLSAKMSCLPAFSG

-1074 YLEGSVLLS
+1074 YLAGNVLFN

-1096 TSSWGYAASDNAFSI
+1096 SSNWGYAAPDNVLSI
-1111 SSARSEMTDFTEA
+1111 SSARSEITDFIEA
-1124 FDKLQNFATISAT
+1124 VDKLQKVVTISST
-1137 EMMQIRAAIQ
+1137 EMMQIRAAIN

-1155 QSTSY
+1155 QSTSAY
-1160 NSLDGPGRRFWV
+1160 YSLDGPGRRFWV
-1172 SVRFQQL
+1172 SVRLQQL

-1191 GELVVYSGLI
+1191 GELVVNSGLI

-1209 QDNLFDSLLSKQ
+1209 QENLFDSLLSKQ
-1221 PSWQEMRDMGIGL
+1221 PSWQEMRDMGVGL
-1234 WYTSV
+1234 WYTSA

-1245 MEKLARQQYLKKKD
+1245 MEKLARQQYLKNKD

-1332 DTTSAVTVCVKN
+1332 DATSAVTVCAKN
-1344 LGDEQ
+1344 LRDEQ
-1349 LALVICRLVEGYGGT
+1349 LALVICRLVYGYGGA
-1364 LEHYLISKFLL
+1364 LEHSLISKFLL
-1375 PSALA
+1375 PDALTKA
-1380 KGDYW
+1380 DYC
-1385 LASVLEWMLGKY
+1385 LASVLEWMLGEY
-1397 PQAYLRMLAF
+1397 SQAYLRMLAC

-1413 SKCIFSSRQPAFLD
+1413 SKYIFSSRQPAFLD

-1477 ECLSSSVS
+1477 ECLSSTVS
-1485 VTGDSNRRSVPDNVD
+1485 ITGDSNRRSVPDNMD

-1512 IETSSN
+1512 NETSSN
-1518 WLSLDVA
+1518 WLSFDAA
-1525 FQIDSHI
+1525 FEIDSHM

-1551 VDNDITC
+1551 VDNDMTG
-1558 LQEHMYTVSENQ
+1558 LQEQMCTVSENQ
-1570 EYKLLL
+1570 EYTLLL
-1576 EAFQDELMTTVASFQ
+1576 EAFQDDLASTIASFQ
-1591 LKFSIIPQHL
+1591 LKFSLIPLHL
-1601 MYSIFL
+1601 IYSIFL
-1607 SFCNRGLAY
+1607 LFCNHGLAY
-1616 IGCHLLRDYINRY
+1616 IGCHLLRDFLNKYP
-1629 LSSEQGVGLDGC
+1629 SSDQGSGLDGC
-1641 SLYPCLPDLFLEVS
+1641 SMYPCFPELFLKVS
-1655 GELSYIFAR
+1655 GELFYIFAR
-1664 YITVCSMDCF
+1664 YIIMCSMDCF

-1688 SFYCAIPELYN
+1688 NIYCAVPELFK
-1699 RRLCRSFWCLRAMM
+1699 RRLYWSFWCLRAMM

-1719 CTENVVG
+1719 CTENAVE
-1726 THLTALDLS
+1726 THFTVLDLS
-1735 EYFLLFA
+1735 EYLLLFA
-1742 FAWVQRNFSVL
+1742 SAWVQRNFSVL
-1753 IPIVKPLLMANASDE
+1753 ILAVKPLLMTKISDKT
-1768 RDIKNIQ
+1768 DIKDIQ

-1781 LEMMASDLPIHAAG
+1781 LKIMASDLPIHAAG
-1795 SSVPNKNQMP
+1795 SSVQNKNQMP
-1805 QVQFGDVI
+1805 QVQFGDII

-1819 RWHVMVASFWGYVAS
+1819 RWHAMVSSFWGYVS
-1834 RLKHKL
+1834 NLLKHKL
-1840 NLLCPELEESGLFLP
+1840 NMLCAELVESDLFLP

-1864 SIFVNGNNV
+1864 SSIFLNGNNV
-1873 STHNGM
+1873 STHNRIA
-1879 VPGLLAK
+1879 PGLLAK
-1886 IVKVTCGH
+1886 ILKVTCTH

-1913 GASTLFCSEDYQS
+1913 GTPTLLCSEDYPS
-1926 QHKAADTKLSH
+1926 QHKASDTKLSH
-1937 SNNDLDKVTGE
+1937 SNNGLDEVTGE
-1948 DELSA
+1948 DGSSA

-1966 ANQDFVL
+1966 VNQDFVL
-1973 QDQKILQHTL
+1973 QDKKCLQHTL
-1983 HKSFKGW
+1983 HKSFRGW
-1990 SEMYPSIVSECEV
+1990 SEMYLSIVRVCEL
-2003 DETYDR
+2003 DETCDR
-2009 EERLGS
+2009 EDRLGS
-2015 PSSAAGS
+2015 PSSKAGS

-2047 VLPFRSP
+2047 VLPFHSP

-2066 ALCINSIDQHEAALA
+2066 ALCINCIDQHEAALA
-2081 SNRKGLLFFN
+2081 SNRKGLLFFK
-2091 WEDGLP
+2091 WEDGLT
-2097 CGNKAGNVWAEA
+2097 CGNKAYNVWAEA
-2109 DWPHNGWAGSESI
+2109 DWPHNGWAGSEST

-2141 LGLGGATV
+2141 LGLGGATLGTV
-2149 GAGFLAR
+2149 AR

-2167 GGSSLGWGF
+2167 GGSSLGWGV
-2176 QEDFDEFL
+2176 QEDFDDFL
-2184 DPPATVENVRTR
+2184 DPPATVDTVRTR

-2223 DRATATYGVLPAAN
+2223 DKATATYGVLPAAN

-2247 SAVKFDHCGHRFV
+2247 SAVKFDHCGHRFA

-2271 QLEVGGRSNVRP
+2271 QLEVGGRSNVQP

-2324 LAPPATSRASIM
+2324 LAPPATSQASIM

-2373 DFRYIATGKTKKQK
+2373 DFRYIATGKTKRQK
-2387 HTEIGDHG
+2387 HTEISDHG
-2395 VNSMVDTQKKTGDQN
+2395 VNSMVDPQKKTGDQN

-2452 KNAKLVFHWPK
+2452 KSAKLVFHWPK

-2477 FGGVVQAAVTDIQIV
+2477 FGGVVQAGVTDIQIV
-2492 SHGFVTCGG
+2492 SHGFLSCGG

-2512 HLRR
+2512 HLRL

>member
-1 MKSHS
+1 MESHKIS
-6 TTNRNTVDDND
+6 CCTTVDD
-17 VVSLL
+17 VVSKL
-22 PLQLIKSEIIPPAPN
+22 PLQLIKSEIIPPVPN
-37 RSKSQTEFEPAI
+37 RSKYPSEFEPAI
-49 DWQPNFC
+49 DWQPNFA
-56 GYSWIAYGATSL
+56 GYSWIAYGASSL
-68 LVIRQL
+68 LVIRQF
-74 PNPNSPTETVIG
+74 PNPLSQTETVIG
-86 TVFQQVIELS
+86 TVFRQVLELS

-101 VVSAVAWS
+101 TVSAVAWS
-109 PVMPCCGELAAALD
+109 PVTPSSGDLAAALD
-123 NCIGLFSYNSNA
+123 NCIGLFSYNSDA
-135 SNSSFC
+135 SHSSFC

-177 KKGRSW
+177 KTERSW

-191 DLPQTL
+191 ELPQTL
-197 ICATWSIEG
+197 ISATWSIEG
-206 PFAAAPPYR
+206 PFAAAPPYG
-215 LHVEGSDSHIHAGNK
+215 LHFEGSGSHIHAGNK
-230 CVFVCQRD
+230 CVLVCQRD
-238 ADSRYLE
+238 ADSRHLE
-245 AILPHPLPVS
+245 AMLPHPLPVS
-255 MIQWRPSTVTR
+255 MIQWRPSTVTQ
-266 STRDGRHS
+266 STRDGRYS

-281 CCLDGAARLWTEIDD
+281 CCLDGAIRLWTEIDD

-305 SNEYKV
+305 GNEHKMT
-311 NKFSFRVVAV
+311 KSSFRVVAV
-321 IEVNQAL
+321 VEVNQAL

-337 VRWATDINGIITV
+337 VRWAKDISGIITV

-355 SYSSADEHQHGNA
+355 SYASSDEHQHGNA
-368 GRCEWLIAVGPQTTL
+368 GRCEWLVAVGPQTTL

-394 SPVRAPRVTFWK
+394 SPARAPRVTLWK
-406 RKELS
+406 RKELNS
-411 SHNEM
+411 PKEM

-435 PAVCSFINLLP
+435 PTVCSFINLLP

-457 SKLPNGAKVS
+457 TKFPSGANVS
-467 SELISTDDPNPNKC
+467 SELISTEDSTPTKC
-481 QTECL
+481 QTEGL
-486 LSLCGR
+486 LSLCAT
-492 GLSNMDSHS
+492 GLSNTDSHS
-501 SKILQVA
+501 NKILQVA

-518 AASLDTDG
+518 ASSLDTDG
-526 KLLFWFFSSA
+526 KLLFWLFSSA
-536 SNTMLG
+536 SNTILA

-551 LLGKGV
+551 LFGKSA
-557 TSVPQPKYTSL
+557 TALPQPKYTSL
-568 RWVPTLLSEERILV
+568 SWAPTLLSEERILV

-590 FLLVKAVKTKEL
+590 FLVVKAVKTEEL
-602 DIVCH
+602 EMVCH

-648 VWKKAFQA
+648 VWKKGFQA

-667 LTGSRC
+667 LSGSCC

-678 STNTFQ
+678 SNNTFQ
-684 NNILKFESSYSGK
+684 NNIWKFESSYSGK
-697 AYLVSVEPCSSIFPD
+697 AYIVSVEPCSSVFPD
-712 PRHHDKISSSAVIC
+712 PHHRDKISSYAVIC
-726 PTNSGCSEEIFANN
+726 PTNSGFSEEIFANN
-740 LYSNYFAYHMVTGCF
+740 LCSNYFAYHMVTGCV
-755 DGSLQLW
+755 DGSLHLW
-762 RSVPAASSNSL
+762 RSVPALSSNSQ
-773 WDLVGTVALCQ
+773 WDLVGMVAMHQ
-784 DPILAISASVC
+784 SPISAMSVSFC
-795 GRKIATVSKEGPL
+795 GRKIATISKEGPL

-839 VVSSNWLTIGNGQF
+839 VVASNWLTIGNGQF
-853 LLGVCSRN
+853 LLGVCSRD
-861 KLHVYAQKRCGGQCI
+861 KLNVYAQKRCGGQCN
-876 LEPERSLEGDIWV
+876 LELETSLEENIWV
-889 CLAASHTNPTIQD
+889 CIAASYTNPTIQD

-910 IVVVHDEY
+910 IVVVHDQY

-940 ACEES
+940 FCEES
-945 SVCHYGSDKVP
+945 SACHYGSNKVP
-956 VFLGDE
+956 VFYGHE
-962 NRDNAQR
+962 NCDNAR
-969 QSDLPLKLEVVNET
+969 CQSDFQLKMEVVNET
-983 SLFSSVR
+983 SLFSSMT

-1016 IPLVHP
+1016 LPLVHP

-1035 RSYVALQSVSKHVTS
+1035 RSYVALQCLSKHVTS
-1050 TKFSAKICCLRVFSG
+1050 TKLSTKICCLRAFSD

-1074 YLEGSVLLS
+1074 YLEGNVLLS

-1096 TSSWGYAASDNAFSI
+1096 SSSWGYASSDNAFSI
-1111 SSARSEMTDFTEA
+1111 SSARSEITDFIEA
-1124 FDKLQNFATISAT
+1124 VDKLQNLATISAT
-1137 EMMQIRAAIQ
+1137 EIMQMRAAVH

-1155 QSTSY
+1155 QSTSAY

-1221 PSWQEMRDMGIGL
+1221 PTWQEMRDMGVGL

-1245 MEKLARQQYLKKKD
+1245 MEKLARQQYLKNKD

-1308 LKNAYVLLGKH
+1308 LKNAFVLLGKH

-1332 DTTSAVTVCVKN
+1332 DTTSAVTVCAKN

-1349 LALVICRLVEGYGGT
+1349 LALVICRLVEGYGGK
-1364 LEHYLISKFLL
+1364 LELNLISKFLL
-1375 PSALA
+1375 PSSLA

-1397 PQAYLRMLAF
+1397 SQAYLRMLAY
-1407 PTGSLN
+1407 PMGSLN
-1413 SKCIFSSRQPAFLD
+1413 SKWIVSSRQPAFID

-1485 VTGDSNRRSVPDNVD
+1485 ATGDSNRRNVPDNMD

-1512 IETSSN
+1512 NENSSN

-1525 FQIDSHI
+1525 FQIDSHM

-1551 VDNDITC
+1551 VDNHTTC

-1576 EAFQDELMTTVASFQ
+1576 EAFQDELMTTISSFQ
-1591 LKFSIIPQHL
+1591 LKFSLSPLHCI
-1601 MYSIFL
+1601 YSICL
-1607 SFCNRGLAY
+1607 SFCNHGLAY
-1616 IGCHLLRDYINRY
+1616 VGCHLLRDYINRY
-1629 LSSEQGVGLDGC
+1629 LSSEQGGGLDGC

-1655 GELSYIFAR
+1655 AELFYIFAR
-1664 YITVCSMDCF
+1664 YIIMCSMDCF

-1688 SFYCAIPELYN
+1688 NIYCAILELYK
-1699 RRLCRSFWCLRAMM
+1699 RRLCWSFWCLRAMM
-1713 QFSSVS
+1713 QYSSVS

-1726 THLTALDLS
+1726 THFTVLDLS
-1735 EYFLLFA
+1735 EYLLLFA
-1742 FAWVQRNFSVL
+1742 SAWVQRNFSDL
-1753 IPIVKPLLMANASDE
+1753 ILIMKPLLMAKTSDE
-1768 RDIKNIQ
+1768 TDIKDIQ

-1795 SSVPNKNQMP
+1795 SSVQNKNQMP
-1805 QVQFGDVI
+1805 QAQFGDLI
-1813 LSVPEE
+1813 LSAPQE
-1819 RWHVMVASFWGYVAS
+1819 RWHVMVAFFWGYVS
-1834 RLKHKL
+1834 SLLKHKL
-1840 NLLCPELEESGLFLP
+1840 DLLCPELKESGLFLP

-1864 SIFVNGNNV
+1864 SSIFVNANNV

-1879 VPGLLAK
+1879 VPGLLAN
-1886 IVKVTCGH
+1886 ILKVTCAH

-1913 GASTLFCSEDYQS
+1913 GATTLFCFEDHQS
-1926 QHKAADTKLSH
+1926 HHKAPDTKLSP
-1937 SNNDLDKVTGE
+1937 SNSDLDKVTGE
-1948 DELSA
+1948 DELSV
-1953 FEALWDFCSELKK
+1953 FEVLWDFCSELKK
-1966 ANQDFVL
+1966 VNQDFVL
-1973 QDQKILQHTL
+1973 QDQKCLQHTL
-1983 HKSFKGW
+1983 QKSFKGW
-1990 SEMYPSIVSECEV
+1990 SEMYPSIVRECEV

-2015 PSSAAGS
+2015 PSSTAGS

-2042 HHTKK
+2042 HHAKK

-2081 SNRKGLLFFN
+2081 SNRKGLLFFK

-2097 CGNKAGNVWAEA
+2097 CGNKADNVWAEA
-2109 DWPHNGWAGSESI
+2109 DWPHNGWAGSEST
-2122 PIPTCVS
+2122 PVPTCVS

-2149 GAGFLAR
+2149 GTGFMAR
-2156 PTFGLPGYANT
+2156 PTFGLPGYANM
-2167 GGSSLGWGF
+2167 GGSSLGWGV

-2184 DPPATVENVRTR
+2184 DPPATVENVRT
-2196 AFSTHPSRPFFL
+2196 
-2208 VGSSNTHI
+2208 
-2216 YLWEFGK
+2216 
-2223 DRATATYGVLPAAN
+2223 
-2237 VPPPYALASV
+2237 
-2247 SAVKFDHCGHRFV
+2247 
-2260 SAASDGTVCTW
+2260 
-2271 QLEVGGRSNVRP
+2271 
-2283 TESSLC
+2283 
-2289 FNNYTS
+2289 
-2295 DVTYVTSSGSIIAAA
+2295 
-2310 GYSSSGVNV
+2310 
-2319 VIWDT
+2319 
-2324 LAPPATSRASIM
+2324 
-2336 CHEGGA
+2336 
-2342 RSLAVFD
+2342 SLAKIELLLHMECF
-2349 NDLGSG
+2349 
-2355 SISPLIVTGGKG
+2355 PLQMS
-2367 GDVGLH
+2367 LPH
-2373 DFRYIATGKTKKQK
+2373 
-2387 HTEIGDHG
+2387 
-2395 VNSMVDTQKKTGDQN
+2395 
-2410 RNGMLWYIPKAHAG
+2410 MLLPRCL
-2424 SVTKISTIPHTSFF
+2424 P
-2438 LTGSKDGDV
+2438 
-2447 KLWDA
+2447 
-2452 KNAKLVFHWPK
+2452 
-2463 LHERHT
+2463 
-2469 FLQPSSRG
+2469 
-2477 FGGVVQAAVTDIQIV
+2477 
-2492 SHGFVTCGG
+2492 
-2501 DGAVKLVMLND
+2501 
-2512 HLRR
+2512 

>member
-1 MKSHS
+1 MESRKISCC
-6 TTNRNTVDDND
+6 NTVDDA
-17 VVSLL
+17 VSQL

-37 RSKSQTEFEPAI
+37 RSKSPSEFEPAI
-49 DWQPNFC
+49 DWQPNFA
-56 GYSWIAYGATSL
+56 GYSWIAYGASSL

-74 PNPNSPTETVIG
+74 PNHLSQTETVIG
-86 TVFQQVIELS
+86 TVFQQVLELS

-101 VVSAVAWS
+101 AVSAVAWS
-109 PVMPCCGELAAALD
+109 PVTPSSGDLAAALD
-123 NCIGLFSYNSNA
+123 NCIGLFSYNSDA
-135 SNSSFC
+135 SHSSFC

-177 KKGRSW
+177 KKERSW

-191 DLPQTL
+191 ELRQTL
-197 ICATWSIEG
+197 ISATWSIEG

-215 LHVEGSDSHIHAGNK
+215 LHFEGLGSHIHAGSK
-230 CVFVCQRD
+230 CVLICQRD
-238 ADSRYLE
+238 ADSRHLE
-245 AILPHPLPVS
+245 AMLPHPLAVS
-255 MIQWRPSTVTR
+255 MIQWRPSTVSR
-266 STRDGRHS
+266 STRDGRYS

-281 CCLDGAARLWTEIDD
+281 CCLDGATRLWTEIDD

-305 SNEYKV
+305 GNEHKMD
-311 NKFSFRVVAV
+311 KFSFCVVAV
-321 IEVNQAL
+321 VEVNQAL
-328 NGRLGLDVY
+328 NGRLGLDVS

-355 SYSSADEHQHGNA
+355 SYASSDEHQHGNA

-394 SPVRAPRVTFWK
+394 SPMRAPRVTLWK
-406 RKELS
+406 RNELNS
-411 SHNEM
+411 PKEM
-416 PRGLLL
+416 PTGLLL
-422 NKVFIMRNQVFGP
+422 NKVLIMRNQVFGP
-435 PAVCSFINLLP
+435 PMVCSFITLLP
-446 SNYLAWMQFYS
+446 NNYITWMQFYS
-457 SKLPNGAKVS
+457 SEFPSGAKVS
-467 SELISTDDPNPNKC
+467 SELISTEDSTPNKC

-486 LSLCGR
+486 LSLCAT
-492 GLSNMDSHS
+492 GLSNTDSHS

-518 AASLDTDG
+518 ASSLDTDG
-526 KLLFWFFSSA
+526 KLLFWLFSSA
-536 SNTMLG
+536 SNTILG

-551 LLGKGV
+551 LFGKGA
-557 TSVPQPKYTSL
+557 TSLPQPKYTSL
-568 RWVPTLLSEERILV
+568 SWAPTLLSEERILV

-590 FLLVKAVKTKEL
+590 FLVFKAVKTEEL
-602 DIVCH
+602 EMVCH
-607 KICTIPLTAGSQEQ
+607 KICTIPLTGRKW
-621 GPDSVFSIPLPSTC
+621 GPDSIFSIPLPSTC

-648 VWKKAFQA
+648 VWKKGFQA

-667 LTGSRC
+667 LSGNHC

-678 STNTFQ
+678 STDTFQ
-684 NNILKFESSYSGK
+684 NNIWKFESRYAGK
-697 AYLVSVEPCSSIFPD
+697 TYLVSVEPCSSVFPD
-712 PRHHDKISSSAVIC
+712 PHYHDKISSSAVIC
-726 PTNSGCSEEIFANN
+726 PTNSGFSEEIFANN
-740 LYSNYFAYHMVTGCF
+740 LFSNYFAYHMVTGCV

-762 RSVPAASSNSL
+762 RSVPAVSSNSR
-773 WDLVGTVALCQ
+773 WDLVGTVSLHQ
-784 DPILAISASVC
+784 GPISAISASVC
-795 GRKIATVSKEGPL
+795 GRKIATISKEGPL

-821 VEGAGSFILE
+821 VESAGSFILE

-839 VVSSNWLTIGNGQF
+839 VVASNWLTIGNGLF
-853 LLGVCSRN
+853 LLGVCSRD
-861 KLHVYAQKRCGGQCI
+861 KLHVYAQKRCGGQCN
-876 LEPERSLEGDIWV
+876 LEPERSLEGDIWT
-889 CLAASHTNPTIQD
+889 CLAASHSNPAIQD

-918 ISVFSKFSYFM
+918 ISLFSKFSYFK

-940 ACEES
+940 VCDES
-945 SVCHYGSDKVP
+945 SVCHYDSNRVP
-956 VFLGDE
+956 LFYGHE
-962 NRDNAQR
+962 NCDNARR
-969 QSDLPLKLEVVNET
+969 QSDFPLRIEVVNET
-983 SLFSSVR
+983 SLFSSMT
-990 KSKEGFTSVKNGI
+990 KSEEGYTSVKNEI

-1016 IPLVHP
+1016 LPLVHP

-1035 RSYVALQSVSKHVTS
+1035 RSYVALQCLSRHVTS
-1050 TKFSAKICCLRVFSG
+1050 TKLSAKICCLRAFNG

-1074 YLEGSVLLS
+1074 YLEGNVLSS

-1096 TSSWGYAASDNAFSI
+1096 SSSWGYAASDNAPSI
-1111 SSARSEMTDFTEA
+1111 SSAKSEIADFIEA

-1137 EMMQIRAAIQ
+1137 VMMQIRAAIH

-1155 QSTSY
+1155 QSTSAY

-1191 GELVVYSGLI
+1191 GDLVVCSGLI

-1209 QDNLFDSLLSKQ
+1209 QENLLDSLLSKQ
-1221 PSWQEMRDMGIGL
+1221 PSWHEMRDMGFGL

-1245 MEKLARQQYLKKKD
+1245 MEKLARQQYLKNKD
-1259 PKACALLYIALNRLQ
+1259 PKACALLYISLNRLQ
-1274 VLAGLFKISKD
+1274 VLAGLFKLSKD

-1319 QLELAIAFFLLGG
+1319 HLELAIGFFLLGG
-1332 DTTSAVTVCVKN
+1332 DTTSAITVCAKN

-1349 LALVICRLVEGYGGT
+1349 LALVICRLVEGYGGP
-1364 LEHYLISKFLL
+1364 LENYLISKFLL

-1380 KGDYW
+1380 RSDYW

-1397 PQAYLRMLAF
+1397 SQAYLRMLAC

-1413 SKCIFSSRQPAFLD
+1413 SKCIISSRQPAFLD
-1427 PNIGDFCLML
+1427 PNVGDFCLML

-1449 QNAASLSRWAILMR
+1449 QNATSLSRWAILMR

-1485 VTGDSNRRSVPDNVD
+1485 VTRGSNQRSVTDNVD

-1512 IETSSN
+1512 NETSSN

-1525 FQIDSHI
+1525 FHIDSHL
-1532 RSDLSM
+1532 RSDLSL

-1558 LQEHMYTVSENQ
+1558 LQEQMYTVSENQ

-1576 EAFQDELMTTVASFQ
+1576 EAFQDELMTTIASFQ
-1591 LKFSIIPQHL
+1591 LKFSLIPLHL
-1601 MYSIFL
+1601 IYSIFL
-1607 SFCNRGLAY
+1607 SFCNCGLAY
-1616 IGCHLLRDYINRY
+1616 IGCHLLQDYINKY
-1629 LSSEQGVGLDGC
+1629 LSNEQGSGLNGC
-1641 SLYPCLPDLFLEVS
+1641 SLYSCLPKLFLNVS
-1655 GELSYIFAR
+1655 GELFYIFAR
-1664 YITVCSMDCF
+1664 YIIMCCMDCF
-1674 YLKSFTFRSNRADE
+1674 YLKSFSFRSNRTDE
-1688 SFYCAIPELYN
+1688 NIYSPVPKLYK
-1699 RRLCRSFWCLRAMM
+1699 RRLHWSFWCLKAMM

-1726 THLTALDLS
+1726 THSTILDLS
-1735 EYFLLFA
+1735 EYLLLFA
-1742 FAWVQRNFSVL
+1742 SAWVQRNFRVL
-1753 IPIVKPLLMANASDE
+1753 ILIVKPLLMAKTSDE
-1768 RDIKNIQ
+1768 TDITDIQ
-1775 KLLRES
+1775 KLLCES
-1781 LEMMASDLPIHAAG
+1781 LEMMTSDLPILAAG
-1795 SSVPNKNQMP
+1795 SSVQNKNQMP
-1805 QVQFGDVI
+1805 QAQFGDVI
-1813 LSVPEE
+1813 LSIPEE
-1819 RWHVMVASFWGYVAS
+1819 RWHVMVASFWGYVS
-1834 RLKHKL
+1834 TILNHKL
-1840 NLLCPELEESGLFLP
+1840 SLLYPELEESGLFLP
-1855 PGGHPSIST
+1855 TGGHPSIST
-1864 SIFVNGNNV
+1864 SSIFINGSNV
-1873 STHNGM
+1873 STPNGM

-1886 IVKVTCGH
+1886 ILKVTWTH

-1903 ASVLLESIDP
+1903 ASVLRESIDQ
-1913 GASTLFCSEDYQS
+1913 GATTLFCSEDYQS
-1926 QHKAADTKLSH
+1926 PHKAPDTNLSH
-1937 SNNDLDKVTGE
+1937 SNNDLHKVTGE

-1953 FEALWDFCSELKK
+1953 FDALWDFCSELKK
-1966 ANQDFVL
+1966 VNHDFVL
-1973 QDQKILQHTL
+1973 QDQKCLQHTL

-1990 SEMYPSIVSECEV
+1990 SEMYPSIVRECEV
-2003 DETYDR
+2003 DETNDR

-2033 FQSFGGKDT
+2033 FQSFGGKDSLY
-2042 HHTKK
+2042 TKK
-2047 VLPFRSP
+2047 ILPFRSP

-2081 SNRKGLLFFN
+2081 SNRKGLLFFK
-2091 WEDGLP
+2091 WEDELP
-2097 CGNKAGNVWAEA
+2097 SGNVADNVWAEA
-2109 DWPHNGWAGSESI
+2109 DWPHNGWAGSEST
-2122 PIPTCVS
+2122 PIPTCIS

-2156 PTFGLPGYANT
+2156 PTFGLPGYANM
-2167 GGSSLGWGF
+2167 GGSSLGWGI
-2176 QEDFDEFL
+2176 QEDFDESL

-2196 AFSTHPSRPFFL
+2196 AFSTHPSMSFSWL
-2208 VGSSNTHI
+2208 DQAIHTYI
-2216 YLWEFGK
+2216 Y
-2223 DRATATYGVLPAAN
+2223 
-2237 VPPPYALASV
+2237 
-2247 SAVKFDHCGHRFV
+2247 
-2260 SAASDGTVCTW
+2260 
-2271 QLEVGGRSNVRP
+2271 GR
-2283 TESSLC
+2283 
-2289 FNNYTS
+2289 

-2355 SISPLIVTGGKG
+2355 SISPLIVTGGRS

-2373 DFRYIATGKTKKQK
+2373 DFRYIATGKTKRQK
-2387 HTEIGDHG
+2387 HAEIGDHG

-2492 SHGFVTCGG
+2492 SPGFLTCGG

-2512 HLRR
+2512 HLRP

>member
-1 MKSHS
+1 MESPKISCC
-6 TTNRNTVDDND
+6 NIDDD
-17 VVSLL
+17 VVSKL
-22 PLQLIKSEIIPPAPN
+22 PLQMIESEIIPPAPN
-37 RSKSQTEFEPAI
+37 RSKSPSEFVPAI
-49 DWQPNFC
+49 DWQPNFA
-56 GYSWIAYGATSL
+56 GYSWIAYGASSL
-68 LVIRQL
+68 LVIRQF
-74 PNPNSPTETVIG
+74 PNPLSQTETVVG
-86 TVFQQVIELS
+86 TVFQQVLELS

-101 VVSAVAWS
+101 TVSAVAWS
-109 PVMPCCGELAAALD
+109 PVTPSSGDLAAALD
-123 NCIGLFSYNSNA
+123 NCIGLFSYDSDA
-135 SNSSFC
+135 SHSSFC
-141 WSQTST
+141 WSQTSI

-177 KKGRSW
+177 KKERSW

-191 DLPQTL
+191 ELPQTL
-197 ICATWSIEG
+197 ISATWSIEG

-215 LHVEGSDSHIHAGNK
+215 LHFEGSGSHIHAGNK
-230 CVFVCQRD
+230 CVLVCQRD
-238 ADSRYLE
+238 ADSRHLE
-245 AILPHPLPVS
+245 ATLPHPLPVS
-255 MIQWRPSTVTR
+255 MIQWRPSTVTH
-266 STRDGRHS
+266 STRDGKYS
-274 RRLVLLT
+274 SRLVLLT
-281 CCLDGAARLWTEIDD
+281 CCLDGATRLWTEIDD

-305 SNEYKV
+305 GNEHKM
-311 NKFSFRVVAV
+311 NKFSFRVIAV
-321 IEVNQAL
+321 VEVNQAL
-328 NGRLGLDVY
+328 NGRLGLDVS
-337 VRWATDINGIITV
+337 VRWAADINGIIAV

-355 SYSSADEHQHGNA
+355 SYASPDEHQHGDA
-368 GRCEWLIAVGPQTTL
+368 SRCEWLVAVGPQTTL

-394 SPVRAPRVTFWK
+394 SPLRAPRVTLWK
-406 RKELS
+406 RKELNS
-411 SHNEM
+411 PKEM

-422 NKVFIMRNQVFGP
+422 NKIFIMRNQVFGP
-435 PAVCSFINLLP
+435 PTVCSFINLLP
-446 SNYLAWMQFYS
+446 NNYLAWMQFYS
-457 SKLPNGAKVS
+457 SKFPSGAKVS
-467 SELISTDDPNPNKC
+467 SELISTEDSTPNKC
-481 QTECL
+481 QSECL
-486 LSLCGR
+486 LSLCAT
-492 GLSNMDSHS
+492 GLSNTDSHS
-501 SKILQVA
+501 NKILQVA

-518 AASLDTDG
+518 ASSLDTDG
-526 KLLFWFFSSA
+526 KLLFWLFSSA
-536 SNTMLG
+536 SNTILG

-551 LLGKGV
+551 LFGKGA
-557 TSVPQPKYTSL
+557 TALPRPKYTSL
-568 RWVPTLLSEERILV
+568 SWAPTLLSEERILV

-590 FLLVKAVKTKEL
+590 FLLVKALKAEEL
-602 DIVCH
+602 EMVCH
-607 KICTIPLTAGSQEQ
+607 KICTIPLTAGSQEE
-621 GPDSVFSIPLPSTC
+621 GPDSVFSIPLPATC

-648 VWKKAFQA
+648 VWKKGFQA

-667 LTGSRC
+667 LSGSRC

-684 NNILKFESSYSGK
+684 DNIWKFESSYSGK
-697 AYLVSVEPCSSIFPD
+697 KYLVSVEPCSSAFPD
-712 PRHHDKISSSAVIC
+712 PHHHNKISSSAVIC
-726 PTNSGCSEEIFANN
+726 PTNSGFSEEIFANN
-740 LYSNYFAYHMVTGCF
+740 LYSNYFAYHMVTGCV

-762 RSVPAASSNSL
+762 RSVPAVSSNSQ
-773 WDLVGTVALCQ
+773 WDLVGTVALHQ
-784 DPILAISASVC
+784 GPISAVSASIC
-795 GRKIATVSKEGPL
+795 GRKIATISKEGTV
-808 STSTTIHIWECVR
+808 SASTTIHIWECVR
-821 VEGAGSFILE
+821 VEGTGSFILE
-831 DTLYFDAD
+831 DTLYFDGD
-839 VVSSNWLTIGNGQF
+839 VVASNWLTIGNGQF
-853 LLGVCSRN
+853 LLGVCSRD
-861 KLHVYAQKRCGGQCI
+861 KLHVYAQKRCGGQCN
-876 LEPERSLEGDIWV
+876 LEPEKSLEGNIWLR
-889 CLAASHTNPTIQD
+889 LATRHTNPTIQD
-902 FFWGPKAM
+902 FFWGPKTM
-910 IVVVHDEY
+910 IVVVHDKY
-918 ISVFSKFSYFM
+918 ISVFSKFLYFM
-929 DKKLLPQLGGE
+929 DKKLLPQLGAE
-940 ACEES
+940 VCEES
-945 SVCHYGSDKVP
+945 SICQCGSNKVP
-956 VFLGDE
+956 VFDGHE
-962 NRDNAQR
+962 NCDNAQR
-969 QSDLPLKLEVVNET
+969 RSDFLLNMEVVNET
-983 SLFSSVR
+983 SLFSSMT
-990 KSKEGFTSVKNGI
+990 KSQEGSTSVKNGI

-1016 IPLVHP
+1016 LPLVHP

-1035 RSYVALQSVSKHVTS
+1035 RSYVALQCLSKHVTS
-1050 TKFSAKICCLRVFSG
+1050 TKLSAKICCLRAFSG

-1074 YLEGSVLLS
+1074 YLEGNVLS
-1083 SGEKSFQWGGPSD
+1083 SSNEKSFQWGGPSD
-1096 TSSWGYAASDNAFSI
+1096 SSSWGYAASDNALSI
-1111 SSARSEMTDFTEA
+1111 SSARSEITDFIEA
-1124 FDKLQNFATISAT
+1124 VDKLQKFATISAT
-1137 EMMQIRAAIQ
+1137 EMMQIRAAIH

-1155 QSTSY
+1155 QSTSAY

-1191 GELVVYSGLI
+1191 GELVVNSGLI

-1209 QDNLFDSLLSKQ
+1209 QENLFDSLLSKQ
-1221 PSWQEMRDMGIGL
+1221 PSWQEMRDMGVGL

-1245 MEKLARQQYLKKKD
+1245 MEKLARQQYLKNKD

-1332 DTTSAVTVCVKN
+1332 DTTSAVTVCAKN

-1349 LALVICRLVEGYGGT
+1349 LALVICRLVDGYGGT
-1364 LEHYLISKFLL
+1364 LERSLISKILL

-1380 KGDYW
+1380 KVDYW
-1385 LASVLEWMLGKY
+1385 LASVLEWMLGEY
-1397 PQAYLRMLAF
+1397 SQAYLRMLAY

-1413 SKCIFSSRQPAFLD
+1413 GKCIFSSCQPAFLD

-1485 VTGDSNRRSVPDNVD
+1485 VTGDSNRRSLPDNVD

-1507 LSAML
+1507 LSAL
-1512 IETSSN
+1512 LNETSSN

-1525 FQIDSHI
+1525 LQIDLHM

-1538 QYMSKMLRRHPSW
+1538 HYMSKMLKRHPSW
-1551 VDNDITC
+1551 VDNDMTC
-1558 LQEHMYTVSENQ
+1558 LQEQMCTVSENQ
-1570 EYKLLL
+1570 EYKLLI
-1576 EAFQDELMTTVASFQ
+1576 EAFQDELMTTIASFQ
-1591 LKFSIIPQHL
+1591 LKFSLIPLHL
-1601 MYSIFL
+1601 IYSIFL

-1616 IGCHLLRDYINRY
+1616 IGCHLLCDYINKY
-1629 LSSEQGVGLDGC
+1629 LSSEQGSGLDGC
-1641 SLYPCLPDLFLEVS
+1641 SLYPCLPELFLRVS
-1655 GELSYIFAR
+1655 GELFYIFAR
-1664 YITVCSMDCF
+1664 YIIMCSMDCF
-1674 YLKSFTFRSNRADE
+1674 YMKSFTFRSDRADE
-1688 SFYCAIPELYN
+1688 NIYCAIPELYK
-1699 RRLCRSFWCLRAMM
+1699 RRLCWSFWCIRAMM

-1719 CTENVVG
+1719 CTENFVG
-1726 THLTALDLS
+1726 THFTVLDLS
-1735 EYFLLFA
+1735 EYLLLFA
-1742 FAWVQRNFSVL
+1742 SAWVQRNFGDL
-1753 IPIVKPLLMANASDE
+1753 ILIVKPLLMTNISDQT
-1768 RDIKNIQ
+1768 DIKDIQ

-1781 LEMMASDLPIHAAG
+1781 LRMMASDLPNHAAG
-1795 SSVPNKNQMP
+1795 SSVQNKNLMP
-1805 QVQFGDVI
+1805 QAQFGDVI

-1819 RWHVMVASFWGYVAS
+1819 RWHVMVASFWGRVFS
-1834 RLKHKL
+1834 LLKPKL
-1840 NLLCPELEESGLFLP
+1840 NQLCPELEESGLFLP
-1855 PGGHPSIST
+1855 PGRYPSIST
-1864 SIFVNGNNV
+1864 SSILLDGNNV

-1879 VPGLLAK
+1879 VPGFLAK
-1886 IVKVTCGH
+1886 ILMVTCAH

-1903 ASVLLESIDP
+1903 ASVLLESMDT
-1913 GASTLFCSEDYQS
+1913 GATALFCSEDYQS
-1926 QHKAADTKLSH
+1926 KHKAPDTKLSH

-1948 DELSA
+1948 DQLSA
-1953 FEALWDFCSELKK
+1953 FEALWDLCSELKK
-1966 ANQDFVL
+1966 VNQDFVL
-1973 QDQKILQHTL
+1973 QDQKCLQHTL

-1990 SEMYPSIVSECEV
+1990 SEMYPSIVRECEV

-2081 SNRKGLLFFN
+2081 SNRKGLLFFKR
-2091 WEDGLP
+2091 EDGHP
-2097 CGNKAGNVWAEA
+2097 CGNKADNVWAEA
-2109 DWPHNGWAGSESI
+2109 DWPHNGWAGSEST

-2149 GAGFLAR
+2149 GTGFLAR
-2156 PTFGLPGYANT
+2156 PTFGLPGYSNT
-2167 GGSSLGWGF
+2167 GGSSLGWGV
-2176 QEDFDEFL
+2176 QEDFDDFL
-2184 DPPATVENVRTR
+2184 DPPATTENVRTR
-2196 AFSTHPSRPFFL
+2196 AFSAHPSRPFFL

-2373 DFRYIATGKTKKQK
+2373 DFRYIATGKTKRQK

-2410 RNGMLWYIPKAHAG
+2410 RHGMLWYIPKAHAG

-2438 LTGSKDGDV
+2438 FTGSKDGDV

-2452 KNAKLVFHWPK
+2452 KSAKLVFHWPK

-2477 FGGVVQAAVTDIQIV
+2477 FGGVVQAGVTDIQIV
-2492 SHGFVTCGG
+2492 SHGFLTCGG
-2501 DGAVKLVMLND
+2501 DGTVKLVMLND
-2512 HLRR
+2512 HLGL